1 LVSGCNKLEEG
12 KALYDRSKAI
22 LSEAGFNLRKWVTN
36 DKELAGYIA
45 SRENGDN
52 NLLGKDNDM
61 TYFEATSPNI
71 TVEHQV
77 VLGVGWDT
85 TSDELIFRFDD
96 LISKCATVNTQ
107 KGIC

>member
-1 LVSGCNKLEEG
+1 
-12 KALYDRSKAI
+12 
-22 LSEAGFNLRKWVTN
+22 
-36 DKELAGYIA
+36 
-45 SRENGDN
+45 
-52 NLLGKDNDM
+52 M